1 MSECERGRERERE
14 RKEEGK
20 PGLGDKFEMRY
31 IKIKGVRYR
40 SFCPL
45 QPCKIGGRAAGMAQG
60 GRVTTVGEQRQTF
73 TTGGRSVCWLTW
85 GAIKYPE

>member
-1 MSECERGRERERE
+1 MSAREGERERE

-45 QPCKIGGRAAGMAQG
+45 QPCKIGGRQ
-60 GRVTTVGEQRQTF
+60 RVWHKEGE
-73 TTGGRSVCWLTW
+73 
-85 GAIKYPE
+85 